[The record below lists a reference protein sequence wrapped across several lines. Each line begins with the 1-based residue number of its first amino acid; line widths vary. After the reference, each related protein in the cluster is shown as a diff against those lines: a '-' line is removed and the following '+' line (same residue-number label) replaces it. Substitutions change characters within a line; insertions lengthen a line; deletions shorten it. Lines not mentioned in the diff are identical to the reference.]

1 MRRAKPMT
9 DEQFNELLRASD
21 PFADGGPAALDR
33 EAERLLQRILSSE
46 RVISTAPIGTRGWRW
61 SRVILGT
68 ASAAGVI
75 GVAVAAVL
83 VFTASDGPSVAF
95 AGWRAEPTVPGNGQ
109 VQAAET
115 ECERNST
122 LASLI
127 PVLADTRGPYTLLV
141 YGQDGGGLCM
151 TGPSIHAPTPSFFGE
166 VVTRAHAA
174 TRHSASRRPAA
185 RKPTETPAQIR
196 ARFRVIAK
204 QVEEGSANQSETPP
218 PPSVA
223 ANAIQPVVKAVVVI
237 PSSTSNT
244 RYSVGRVGE
253 HVTSVTVVLKD
264 GERII
269 ATTAGGWYAAWWPE
283 GGEAQ
288 TAQITTTS
296 GVTTQKLV
304 P

>member
-1 MRRAKPMT
+1 MRAKPMT

-21 PFADGGPAALDR
+21 PLADGGLAALDR
-33 EAERLLQRILSSE
+33 EAERLLQRVLSSE
-46 RVISTAPIGTRGWRW
+46 RVISTAPIEKRVWRW
-61 SRVILGT
+61 SHVILGT

-83 VFTASDGPSVAF
+83 IFTASDGPSVAF

-122 LASLI
+122 LASLT

-151 TGPSIHAPTPSFFGE
+151 AGPSINSPAPFFFGE

-174 TRHSASRRPAA
+174 TRHSAPRRPAA

-204 QVEEGSANQSETPP
+204 QVEEGSTNQSETPP

-223 ANAIQPVVKAVVVI
+223 ANAIQPVVKAVVGI
-237 PSSTSNT
+237 PSSTSNA

-264 GERII
+264 GERIV
-269 ATTAGGWYAAWWPE
+269 ATTAGGWYAAWWPG